1 MAKRGGMY
9 NANKRKKELKRKKKQ
24 EEKRERRQHNTK
36 VSPQDAEVMEATAVD
51 PESSVDTSG
60 ETGE

>member
-24 EEKRERRQHNTK
+24 EEKRQKRQHNTK
-36 VSPQDAEVMEATAVD
+36 DASQNSEVIEATDVHQ
-51 PESSVDTSG
+51 ESPGETSD

>member
-24 EEKRERRQHNTK
+24 EEKRQKRQHITK
-36 VSPQDAEVMEATAVD
+36 DASQNSEVMEATD
-51 PESSVDTSG
+51 INQESSG
-60 ETGE
+60 ETSDETGE